1 MTGVEQMSPGERLIG
16 ALLREAHLTAPHDV
30 PDLVAR
36 HAAIIGAHDV
46 AVYVADIEQVHLV
59 PVPGRHAPPHEPL
72 VIDATLAGLAFRT
85 IEVLD
90 AEVSGG
96 RRVWLPL
103 LDGME
108 RIGVLVLT
116 VDELDE
122 RTAGWC
128 RLLASLVGQIV
139 VVKRRYSDTYVRL
152 TRSQAMSLQA
162 EMQWA
167 LMPSATHGT
176 DRVIISGLIEPAYE
190 VGGDAFD
197 SAFIDGGAYIAVFD
211 AMGHDLSAGLIT
223 SVAMAAFRSGRRRGQ
238 ALPEIA
244 VTIDDTIGRQFRQER
259 FVTGLIAY
267 LDLDSGALAWVN
279 CAHPA
284 PLVLRGGK
292 VVKSLGCPPVPP
304 MGLGLWQEPPV
315 LCEESL
321 EPGDLLLCYTD
332 GVVEAR
338 SPGGELF
345 GTDRLADFVI
355 RQAAAGLTAPETL
368 RRLIHA
374 ILDHHQGRLSDDA
387 TVLFVHWASGAGQRF
402 LL

>member
-1 MTGVEQMSPGERLIG
+1 MSPGERMIA
-16 ALLREAHLTAPHDV
+16 ALLREAHLATPHDV
-30 PDLVAR
+30 PDVVAR
-36 HAAIIGAHDV
+36 SAAAIGARE
-46 AVYVADIEQVHLV
+46 AAIYVADVEQVHLV
-59 PVPGRHAPPHEPL
+59 PVPGRNTPSREPL
-72 VIDATLAGLAFRT
+72 VIDATLAGLAYRA

-90 AEVSGG
+90 VGAGGG
-96 RRVWLPL
+96 RHVWLPL

-108 RIGVLVLT
+108 RIGVLGVT

-122 RTAGWC
+122 RTDGWC

-139 VVKRRYSDTYVRL
+139 VAKRSHSDAYARL
-152 TRSQAMSLQA
+152 TRSRVMSLQA

-167 LMPSATHGT
+167 LMPPTTHGT

-211 AMGHDLSAGLIT
+211 AMGHDLSAGLIA
-223 SVAMAAFRSGRRRGQ
+223 SVAAAAFRTGRRRGQ

-244 VTIDDTIGRQFRQER
+244 AAIDGAIGQQFRQER
-259 FVTGLIAY
+259 FVTGLLAH
-267 LDLDSGALAWVN
+267 LDLGSGLLRWVN
-279 CAHPA
+279 CGHPA
-284 PLVLRGGK
+284 PLLLRSGK
-292 VVKSLGCPPVPP
+292 VVKTLGCPPVPP
-304 MGLGLWQEPPV
+304 MGLGLWQEPPL

-321 EPGDLLLCYTD
+321 EPGDLVLCYTD

-338 SPGGELF
+338 SPDGEMF
-345 GTDRLADFVI
+345 GAGRLADFVI

-374 ILDHHQGRLSDDA
+374 ILDHHRDRLLDDA
-387 TVLFVHWASGAGQRF
+387 TVLFVHWASGTEQRF

>member
-1 MTGVEQMSPGERLIG
+1 MSPGEHMIA
-16 ALLREAHLTAPHDV
+16 ALLREAHLATPHDV
-30 PDLVAR
+30 PDVVAR
-36 HAAIIGAHDV
+36 SAAAIGARET
-46 AVYVADIEQVHLV
+46 AIYVADVEQVHLV
-59 PVPGRHAPPHEPL
+59 PVPGRNTPPREPL
-72 VIDATLAGLAFRT
+72 VIDATLAGLAYRA

-90 AEVSGG
+90 VGADGG
-96 RRVWLPL
+96 RHVWLPL

-108 RIGVLVLT
+108 RIGVLGVT

-139 VVKRRYSDTYVRL
+139 VAKRSHSDTYARL
-152 TRSQAMSLQA
+152 TRSRAMSLQA

-167 LMPSATHGT
+167 LMPPTTHGT

-211 AMGHDLSAGLIT
+211 AMGHDLSAGLIA
-223 SVAMAAFRSGRRRGQ
+223 SVAVAAFRTGRRRGQ
-238 ALPEIA
+238 ALPGIA
-244 VTIDDTIGRQFRQER
+244 AAIDGAIGQQFRQER
-259 FVTGLIAY
+259 FVTGLLAH
-267 LDLDSGALAWVN
+267 LDLGSGILRWVN
-279 CAHPA
+279 CGHPA
-284 PLVLRGGK
+284 PLLLRGGK
-292 VVKSLGCPPVPP
+292 VVKTLGCPPVPP

-321 EPGDLLLCYTD
+321 EPGDLVLCYTD

-338 SPGGELF
+338 SPEGEMF
-345 GTDRLADFVI
+345 GTGRLADFVI

-374 ILDHHQGRLSDDA
+374 ILGHHRDHLPDDA
-387 TVLFVHWASGAGQRF
+387 TVLFVHWASGTEQRF